1 MMDNVVKAINES
13 AEKIE
18 EQHEQLERPEP
29 QRDQEIITMT
39 RGQFYQLR
47 EGIAGAHLLTQ
58 RVLPFLKQRHAKL
71 DKDTRHL
78 ANIAPEPIRIAFQ
91 LSAQISAEQE
101 GTPPD
106 FSTRVPEPLQDIDV
120 KTMRNELE
128 NVSALELPDIAYQMA
143 CALEELPMLRQQCL
157 KHTIQPPYA
166 AALLAWAWEAGRRY
180 GMIEALSVFDLVS
193 AEFTE
198 GTRGILERAR
208 DRSLDLTIAP
218 DTSAAAPA
226 IGSRDK
232 SVRSHRG
239 PQSRSPR
246 ARANQLRG
254 SRPTNLSGTCTPPAE
269 LLCRCSAGV
278 FYLWKGGQ
286 ACAVPSI
293 KVRCLNTH
301 GAPAKGRMMDRLT
314 CPPC

>member
-29 QRDQEIITMT
+29 QRDHEIITMT

-128 NVSALELPDIAYQMA
+128 NVSACNLPDIEYEMA
-143 CALEELPMLRQQCL
+143 CALEELPMLNHELMTVDVFPAQVKRL
-157 KHTIQPPYA
+157 A
-166 AALLAWAWEAGRRY
+166 AWSWEAGRRY

-198 GTRGILERAR
+198 GTRRILEKAR
-208 DRSLDLTIAP
+208 DRSLDLTLAPNPSDAPPLSEAETKAFEAIAARNHAHP
-218 DTSAAAPA
+218 
-226 IGSRDK
+226 
-232 SVRSHRG
+232 G
-239 PQSRSPR
+239 PEPI
-246 ARANQLRG
+246 N
-254 SRPTNLSGTCTPPAE
+254 
-269 LLCRCSAGV
+269 
-278 FYLWKGGQ
+278 
-286 ACAVPSI
+286 
-293 KVRCLNTH
+293 
-301 GAPAKGRMMDRLT
+301 
-314 CPPC
+314 

>member
-47 EGIAGAHLLTQ
+47 EGIAGAYLLTQ
-58 RVLPFLKQRHAKL
+58 RLLPFLKQRDAKL

-78 ANIAPEPIRIAFQ
+78 ANVAPEPIRIAFQ

-128 NVSALELPDIAYQMA
+128 NVSAMELPDLEYEMQ
-143 CALEELPMLRQQCL
+143 CALEELPMLREQCV
-157 KHTIQPPYA
+157 KHTIPPPNA

-218 DTSAAAPA
+218 DTSDAAQLSETDTKAFQA
-226 IGSRDK
+226 IADHNHK
-232 SVRSHRG
+232 HPG
-239 PQSRSPR
+239 PEPI
-246 ARANQLRG
+246 N
-254 SRPTNLSGTCTPPAE
+254 
-269 LLCRCSAGV
+269 
-278 FYLWKGGQ
+278 
-286 ACAVPSI
+286 
-293 KVRCLNTH
+293 
-301 GAPAKGRMMDRLT
+301 
-314 CPPC
+314 